1 MDQTVQAIKHNL
13 NICETN
19 ILKNNK
25 GLVIFYLC
33 MSLFA
38 MIWVSKVESNNDEM
52 MLQKNSYILSDNL

>member
-1 MDQTVQAIKHNL
+1 M
-13 NICETN
+13 E

-52 MLQKNSYILSDNL
+52 MLEKNSYILSDNL

>member
-1 MDQTVQAIKHNL
+1 M
-13 NICETN
+13 E

-52 MLQKNSYILSDNL
+52 KLQKNSYILSDNL

>member
-1 MDQTVQAIKHNL
+1 M
-13 NICETN
+13 E

-33 MSLFA
+33 MSWFA

>member
-1 MDQTVQAIKHNL
+1 M
-13 NICETN
+13 E

-33 MSLFA
+33 MSIFA
-38 MIWVSKVESNNDEM
+38 TIWVSKVESNNDEM